1 MRKHYWLI
9 FGAALFL
16 FITSLIPASIQAKT
30 LNWRFNYSMP
40 AGIPPSNGWEWFGKE
55 LEKRSGGGVKV
66 TYFPFSALFHIRE
79 AVENIEAGTAEF
91 SNFSIRTHAKRFPLI
106 SVAMLPTVTFP
117 DTAKGAYAASMALKT
132 LYDEFPEVK
141 NEFKGV
147 KPVWINMLAPYHI
160 FSKKPIRVP
169 GDLKGLKVG
178 TGGIQRKMV
187 SKSGGSSVAIIPPKA
202 YLSLKTGVVDA
213 MIMGWGAVAAFK
225 TWEVS
230 DYFLDYTVGSVP
242 LPVIMSLEAWKA
254 APSNIKKLV
263 EELSL
268 EQLKVGCEGLYKSEA
283 RGRKLA
289 TEAGM
294 KAVMTTPAERAQWK
308 AVLDPLEAEWLSQMK
323 AGGITAAPKVLKRY
337 KELAAEAAR

>member
-1 MRKHYWLI
+1 
-9 FGAALFL
+9 
-16 FITSLIPASIQAKT
+16 
-30 LNWRFNYSMP
+30 
-40 AGIPPSNGWEWFGKE
+40 
-55 LEKRSGGGVKV
+55 
-66 TYFPFSALFHIRE
+66 
-79 AVENIEAGTAEF
+79 
-91 SNFSIRTHAKRFPLI
+91 
-106 SVAMLPTVTFP
+106 
-117 DTAKGAYAASMALKT
+117 
-132 LYDEFPEVK
+132 
-141 NEFKGV
+141 
-147 KPVWINMLAPYHI
+147 
-160 FSKKPIRVP
+160 
-169 GDLKGLKVG
+169 
-178 TGGIQRKMV
+178 MV

-225 TWEVS
+225 TWEVT

-254 APSNIKKLV
+254 APPNIKKLI

-308 AVLDPLEAEWLSQMK
+308 ALLDPLEADWLSQMK
-323 AGGITAAPKVLKRY
+323 AGGNTAAPKVLKRY